1 MKDGLAA
8 EFAFCEA
15 INQRDDFGPKLVSVT
30 FQRELAQL
38 TWSVLTT
45 FFNQPDQKCQEAV
58 GSGVL
63 LIGLLQF
70 GQRSFVAL
78 ALERLIFISSCERR
92 TPVP

>member
-45 FFNQPDQKCQEAV
+45 
-58 GSGVL
+58 L
-63 LIGLLQF
+63 
-70 GQRSFVAL
+70 
-78 ALERLIFISSCERR
+78 
-92 TPVP
+92 

>member
-45 FFNQPDQKCQEAV
+45 FFNQPDQKCQDAI
-58 GSGVL
+58 GAGVL
-63 LIGLLQF
+63 VERFTAIWAEILGCLDFGTVHCHILL
-70 GQRSFVAL
+70 
-78 ALERLIFISSCERR
+78 
-92 TPVP
+92 